1 MPGIGI
7 NYFDRRKFWISALL
21 FLFFFLFFLPS
32 FLPCHG
38 RMASPQLGRTRCY
51 SGTPPCEGV
60 SPFWGPLALLA
71 LCVPEEKWPSPG
83 RGGARKPPR
92 VKRVLPFQVGR
103 KYRQGFRESSFHFSE
118 RTSPVPP
125 QSTSGFPL
133 REKTPRPMGLQL
145 AKTRSLKG
153 GVRAVRKARWESP
166 ESHPKLSTQV
176 S

>member
-21 FLFFFLFFLPS
+21 FLFFFFVLSFFLPS
-32 FLPCHG
+32 LPWKDG
-38 RMASPQLGRTRCY
+38 FSTVGRTRCY

-71 LCVPEEKWPSPG
+71 PCVAEEKWPSPG

-133 REKTPRPMGLQL
+133 RERTPRPMGLQL